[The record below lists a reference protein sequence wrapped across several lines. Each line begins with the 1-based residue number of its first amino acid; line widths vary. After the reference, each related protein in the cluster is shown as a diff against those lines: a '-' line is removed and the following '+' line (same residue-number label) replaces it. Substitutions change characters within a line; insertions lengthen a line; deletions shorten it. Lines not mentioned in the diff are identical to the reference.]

1 MNLIKQDE
9 INGILGFRFDVSPE
23 EFINSITLSD
33 KFYLPTFFISFA
45 LFLFW
50 FFNPS
55 IILFYI
61 YLIPKVVLIITSEK
75 YIFGKLMLN
84 DMIKS
89 YNLYHESRQD
99 YIKYDNFEL
108 SKKYDIQSNNGT
120 NKRLLE
126 KFIFMRKLVIL
137 LNFPITFLPEIIFL
151 IAFHSLLLFL

>member
-9 INGILGFRFDVSPE
+9 INGILGFTFDVSSE

-75 YIFGKLMLN
+75 YIFGKLMWN

-89 YNLYHESRQD
+89 YNLYHEARQD
-99 YIKYDNFEL
+99 YIKYDDFEL
-108 SKKYDIQSNNGT
+108 SKKYDLKSNNGT
-120 NKRLLE
+120 NKCLLE
-126 KFIFMRKLVIL
+126 KFILIRQLTIIL
-137 LNFPITFLPEIIFL
+137 NYPITFSTELIFL
-151 IAFHSLLLFL
+151 TVFYILL

>member
-9 INGILGFRFDVSPE
+9 INGILGFAFDVSSE
-23 EFINSITLSD
+23 EFIKSFSLSD
-33 KFYLPTFFISFA
+33 KFYLPILFSSFLFF
-45 LFLFW
+45 LFL

-55 IILFYI
+55 IILLCVYF
-61 YLIPKVVLIITSEK
+61 IPKSILLISSEK
-75 YIFGKLMLN
+75 YIFGKLMWD
-84 DMIKS
+84 DMILS

-108 SKKYDIQSNNGT
+108 SKKYDIQSDNGT